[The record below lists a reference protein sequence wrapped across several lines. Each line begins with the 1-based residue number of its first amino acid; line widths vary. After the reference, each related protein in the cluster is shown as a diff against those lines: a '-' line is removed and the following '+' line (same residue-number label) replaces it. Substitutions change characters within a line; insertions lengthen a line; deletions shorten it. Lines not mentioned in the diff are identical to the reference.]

1 MRRFGWPRSER
12 RRRVSRCPATAGNQ
26 EVSLEEARR
35 EWPVVLFFY
44 PGDWS
49 LEKAL

>member
-1 MRRFGWPRSER
+1 M
-12 RRRVSRCPATAGNQ
+12 ATVGEKAPGFTLPSDSWEPGGLARGGAAG
-26 EVSLEEARR
+26 VASG
-35 EWPVVLFFY
+35 LFFY

>member
-1 MRRFGWPRSER
+1 M
-12 RRRVSRCPATAGNQ
+12 ATVGEKAPNFTLPSDSWEPGGLA
-26 EVSLEEARR
+26 LEEARW
-35 EWPVVLFFY
+35 EGPVVLFFY